1 MDKELGNIE
10 YHKGWVLERNPEPD
24 KLHNKFAWA
33 EKHGVSI
40 SIGPQEIGESIPK
53 SNRRLFEMMFFDDD
67 DQNIEISTSRDVVDF
82 FKHELF
88 HNADNYSSPMKKAM
102 SIVITRFHEST
113 EKSQT
118 GLELIIEFLER
129 FIDTASKLDESEE
142 TDNVLI
148 VAKGQADEAKNVA
161 ITVIERGIKG
171 NVVRQEFDKID
182 QLLINATKL
191 YKSALQIA
199 ANTKDARSADY
210 RAIIMSLKTAL
221 DERFTAIRKEV
232 EKANSESTMQIYHGF
247 GDNLIVHPEEL
258 YLEYYAKHF
267 VKAA

>member
-1 MDKELGNIE
+1 MSENLGNIE
-10 YHKGWVLERNPEPD
+10 YHKGWVLEKNPEPD

-33 EKHGVSI
+33 EKHGVQI
-40 SIGPQEIGESIPK
+40 SIGPNDLGMGDGLSEST
-53 SNRRLFEMMFFDDD
+53 NRRLDEMFSD
-67 DQNIEISTSRDVVDF
+67 IETIQDVKEL
-82 FKHELF
+82 FKNELF
-88 HNADNYSSPMKKAM
+88 HNSDAYSKEMKKAM
-102 SIVITRFHEST
+102 SICITRLHESI
-113 EKSQT
+113 EDSPT
-118 GLELIIEFLER
+118 GLEIIIEFLER

-161 ITVIERGIKG
+161 IAVIERGIKG

-191 YKSALQIA
+191 YKKALQIA
-199 ANTKDARSADY
+199 ANTKDARSTDY

>member
-1 MDKELGNIE
+1 
-10 YHKGWVLERNPEPD
+10 
-24 KLHNKFAWA
+24 
-33 EKHGVSI
+33 
-40 SIGPQEIGESIPK
+40 
-53 SNRRLFEMMFFDDD
+53 
-67 DQNIEISTSRDVVDF
+67 
-82 FKHELF
+82 
-88 HNADNYSSPMKKAM
+88 
-102 SIVITRFHEST
+102 
-113 EKSQT
+113 
-118 GLELIIEFLER
+118 
-129 FIDTASKLDESEE
+129 LDESEE

-161 ITVIERGIKG
+161 IAVIERGIKG

-191 YKSALQIA
+191 YKKALQIA

-247 GDNLIVHPEEL
+247 GDNLIVQPEEL
-258 YLEYYAKHF
+258 YLEYYAKNF